1 MTDAQRVVH
10 EIEKAGCIL
19 HGDRDVQTGNLEGYI
34 KQAQQDAEFRYIQ
47 RLHMLTNS
55 RILAG
60 SRAVWKALHNTLA
73 SHGFKFDPADVS
85 LEVLQSLLQLVQYL
99 IAGVSDFVS
108 DSRQDVIDMSVFSGT
123 D

>member
-10 EIEKAGCIL
+10 EIENAGCIL
-19 HGDRDVQTGNLEGYI
+19 HGDRDAQTGNLEACI
-34 KQAQQDAEFRYIQ
+34 KRAQQDSEFRYIQ

-55 RILAG
+55 RGLAG
-60 SRAVWKALHNTLA
+60 SPAVWKALHNTLA

-85 LEVLQSLLQLVQYL
+85 LEVLQSLLRLVQYL
-99 IAGVSDFVS
+99 IAGVSDLAS
-108 DSRQDVIDMSVFSGT
+108 DERQDVIDMSVFNGT